1 MITIQQFTVFDTRA
15 RYDITM
21 SLGIY
26 LSSLT
31 NRKTEIMFYALYD
44 FVVEI
49 WKTPASQKIIKVEA
63 AGKKLYSSIYKHNTT
78 CLN

>member
-1 MITIQQFTVFDTRA
+1 MLTIQQFTVFDTRA

-26 LSSLT
+26 LSSVHS
-31 NRKTEIMFYALYD
+31 RKAQVLFYSVYD
-44 FVVEI
+44 FVVEV
-49 WKTPASQKIIKVEA
+49 WKAPVSNKIIKVEA
-63 AGKKLYSSIYKHNTT
+63 AAKKLYSSIYKSNST

>member
-31 NRKTEIMFYALYD
+31 NRKADIMFYLLYD

-49 WKTPASQKIIKVEA
+49 WKAPPSNNIIKVEA
-63 AGKKLYSSIYKHNTT
+63 AEKKLYSSIYKYNTT
-78 CLN
+78 CMN